1 MVLITMTFLTMIAN
15 LADNLIIELLL
26 IRVGIRLIIA
36 QGYINTH

>member
-26 IRVGIRLIIA
+26 IRVSIRLITA